1 MTQELSTEVRN
12 DAVLVFKDG
21 SHKFIDENQHKAI
34 LGSINTDVRGF
45 TIASTGE
52 YFDYAMVSKVL
63 TLSAFYEQYPQ
74 HKPEHTRDTWTE
86 IKNSLPNQQ
95 IRKPC
100 TKQRELM
107 MQGWMK
113 ATGKSEQE
121 FKHAFNFL

>member
-1 MTQELSTEVRN
+1 MTQELSTDVRN

-21 SHKFIDENQHKAI
+21 SHRFIEEKQHKAI
-34 LGSINTDVRGF
+34 LASINSDVRGF
-45 TIASTGE
+45 TVVSTGE

-74 HKPEHTRDTWTE
+74 HRLEYTRNDWE
-86 IKNSLPNQQ
+86 EMKKDMEANQQ

-100 TKQRELM
+100 TKQREFM

-113 ATGKSEQE
+113 ATGKTEEE
-121 FKHAFNFL
+121 FKKFFT